1 MTSKHPSQPAA
12 KGGLGD
18 LSLQPEDLQKCSWDQ
33 LLEMFSSAL
42 KEHEQLDK
50 DLQHQTMELLK
61 VFEIWT
67 QVTVSRDED
76 RSYKRF
82 QTRMQHVQNSERELE
97 EKKEH
102 YPFPG
107 VENSRALGPAATP
120 RSKLDSLSTGSLF
133 AEDDIIAPEALLDG
147 DAIEDLLASLG
158 GGNNEISEDTG
169 TQLEDRPGIEESQTR
184 DLLDN
189 VYGFIQQTSTTEPE
203 SNIDI
208 SPQASLK
215 RRKEDDI
222 PDFLKDIDSSED
234 ESDSDEEKEE
244 AEAAKY
250 VENLLKE
257 IAENPPPTS
266 PPEDSS
272 TPPPKED
279 VDGDED
285 NLSFRLAALSLPSAP
300 NTTPGDRPKRN
311 NDETPDCCCIC
322 YDTAKLKC
330 LDCEGDQLFCVRCW
344 WEMHMDGDGDSGHK
358 AVKFKGWS

>member
-1 MTSKHPSQPAA
+1 MADAPRS
-12 KGGLGD
+12 
-18 LSLQPEDLQKCSWDQ
+18 EDKR
-33 LLEMFSSAL
+33 LLERLNAL
-42 KEHEQLDK
+42 KPNVVLNTTSPVD
-50 DLQHQTMELLK
+50 
-61 VFEIWT
+61 
-67 QVTVSRDED
+67 
-76 RSYKRF
+76 
-82 QTRMQHVQNSERELE
+82 
-97 EKKEH
+97 
-102 YPFPG
+102 PFPG